1 MRFYLFVSKK
11 IRIHN
16 CFSSTPSQS
25 LAFYYFSSKFHSN
38 RWLRIAPNWHEDP
51 FGITSN
57 QDIFFGPKP
66 LFQTIHMRKGS
77 RQCSSNQRLKELLR
91 ISLPS
96 IQHQSK
102 FNGLIVSTSE
112 MEHLGL
118 SYKLFVRLRLHICT
132 YDISIVV
139 LTYFCFLLSEQHQ
152 RLGFGYDN
160 EADQSDDSVCTLAF
174 PAFSEDLPINNCTQ
188 QRMRIH

>member
-1 MRFYLFVSKK
+1 MLIESKTK
-11 IRIHN
+11 R
-16 CFSSTPSQS
+16 TAVQ
-25 LAFYYFSSKFHSN
+25 
-38 RWLRIAPNWHEDP
+38 
-51 FGITSN
+51 
-57 QDIFFGPKP
+57 
-66 LFQTIHMRKGS
+66 
-77 RQCSSNQRLKELLR
+77 

-139 LTYFCFLLSEQHQ
+139 LTYFCFFEQHQ
-152 RLGFGYDN
+152 QLGFGYDN